1 MVALN
6 MDKKKANLAGDIS
19 AGIMKV
25 CVDSYISIFAK
36 LEYFVRNRLFSERTD
51 IRESDSCVQ
60 EGT

>member
-6 MDKKKANLAGDIS
+6 MDKKKVNLAGDIS

-51 IRESDSCVQ
+51 IRESHSCVQ